1 VVGFLNGASPTELES
16 RVVAFRD
23 GLAKKGYVEGHS
35 VAIEYRW
42 GLGQYERLPEM
53 AIDLVRHRVAAIA
66 ATGGVPSVRAAKAAT
81 FEIPIVFTTGG
92 NPVALPPIRH
102 VRFDGRYWG

>member
-1 VVGFLNGASPTELES
+1 MKQRKFL
-16 RVVAFRD
+16 D
-23 GLAKKGYVEGHS
+23 
-35 VAIEYRW
+35 
-42 GLGQYERLPEM
+42 
-53 AIDLVRHRVAAIA
+53 HRVAVIA